1 MRFGNQARSWWWG
14 WNRSHI
20 DYRAEVGDARRNS
33 IVESC
38 VRWIQRT
45 FPEAPV
51 RILTFNG
58 QGEETPQP
66 EHPLKLLLDTPNPFY
81 PGELLWSAT
90 LADRTI
96 SGNAYWL
103 KVRSGAGRTV
113 QLWWIPSTMIE
124 PRWPQDGSAYIS
136 HYDYTPDGLSEPQR
150 IDVGDVVHFRD
161 GLDPNNIRKGL
172 SPLGSLLREI
182 FTDSEASEYTASMLR
197 NVGVPP
203 VVISPGKDARPSQ
216 DELDEVKTMYMEK
229 TTGSHRGEPLV
240 MRGETSVSVLGFNPQ
255 QMDMRMARR
264 VPEERVS
271 AVLGIPAAVVGLGTG
286 LENTK
291 VGATMAEMREQA
303 YESNIIP
310 TQRLMAAELRT
321 QLLPDFGDV
330 RRLRLDFD
338 LSKVRVLQADQDS
351 LHERAREDLKAGGI
365 AVNEFR
371 QMIGLEPLDSTAGDV
386 LYIPIGVTPTHP
398 DMITGEPPVAQP
410 VQEALPQPAKV
421 LRLPART
428 QTKDVGDN
436 VSEAI
441 ARLRQRL
448 QKASEALLAIFLAD
462 QQKRV
467 LARFSA
473 MPGAESE
480 SLVTAEDEAQL
491 RTALEPL
498 YRRMLTDVH
507 TLAEDGLRITFE
519 LDAQGTRNFLA
530 SAGQNITGINAT
542 TLQAVREA
550 LLTGQSQGETVEQIA
565 QRLSA
570 LPEFD
575 QVRATLIARTELA
588 QASNL
593 AAVHV
598 YRSSG
603 VVLGIRII
611 DGEDFDE
618 PCKARNGKILTL
630 DAALNEPPLLHPRCT
645 AKFAPLTDPS
655 LMEAAA

>member
-1 MRFGNQARSWWWG
+1 MS
-14 WNRSHI
+14 
-20 DYRAEVGDARRNS
+20 
-33 IVESC
+33 
-38 VRWIQRT
+38 
-45 FPEAPV
+45 
-51 RILTFNG
+51 
-58 QGEETPQP
+58 
-66 EHPLKLLLDTPNPFY
+66 
-81 PGELLWSAT
+81 
-90 LADRTI
+90 
-96 SGNAYWL
+96 
-103 KVRSGAGRTV
+103 
-113 QLWWIPSTMIE
+113 
-124 PRWPQDGSAYIS
+124 
-136 HYDYTPDGLSEPQR
+136 
-150 IDVGDVVHFRD
+150 
-161 GLDPNNIRKGL
+161 
-172 SPLGSLLREI
+172 
-182 FTDSEASEYTASMLR
+182 
-197 NVGVPP
+197 
-203 VVISPGKDARPSQ
+203 
-216 DELDEVKTMYMEK
+216 
-229 TTGSHRGEPLV
+229 
-240 MRGETSVSVLGFNPQ
+240 
-255 QMDMRMARR
+255 
-264 VPEERVS
+264 
-271 AVLGIPAAVVGLGTG
+271 
-286 LENTK
+286 
-291 VGATMAEMREQA
+291 EMREQA

-330 RRLRLDFD
+330 RGSSLT
-338 LSKVRVLQADQDS
+338 STSVRC
-351 LHERAREDLKAGGI
+351 GCC
-365 AVNEFR
+365 
-371 QMIGLEPLDSTAGDV
+371 T
-386 LYIPIGVTPTHP
+386 
-398 DMITGEPPVAQP
+398 
-410 VQEALPQPAKV
+410 
-421 LRLPART
+421 
-428 QTKDVGDN
+428 
-436 VSEAI
+436 
-441 ARLRQRL
+441 
-448 QKASEALLAIFLAD
+448 
-462 QQKRV
+462 
-467 LARFSA
+467 
-473 MPGAESE
+473 
-480 SLVTAEDEAQL
+480 
-491 RTALEPL
+491 L